1 MIIMDWIPPMVDNY
15 DSKQAINPQGFI
27 SRIRNHSSNFYTSN
41 GADGKMTR
49 DVWHHL
55 VFTGSGGKLTGYIDG
70 ELDAQVDFLEGAQ
83 VSGIY
88 IGMANNNSA
97 GAYHD
102 EVGFHKVARHQRWIK
117 ATYDNQ
123 LTGSSY
129 SSLANFAGPPFFE
142 DTVTELYGKK
152 NTAISNFTPT
162 VFAGGTPAYTAA
174 GLPPGIT
181 INSSTGEISGSTDEV
196 GSSTFTITATGTNAA
211 GETRTASK
219 TYEIKISDPDSYPYK
234 VDFTL
239 SGYTGSS
246 TLNQFPVLL
255 KFDSGISGFS
265 YNSFASA
272 TAGDLQ
278 FFASTGE
285 ELPMKLKTWTL
296 LVLPV
301 SGFVRVRFPEPIRS
315 SPLPGGMRPKLP
327 PPIMSLTAP
336 HGPMAMTLP
345 GTSRI

>member
-1 MIIMDWIPPMVDNY
+1 MTLDDFTLSGWLMGTINDAQDWHDYYGLDTTNGGQLRFEANNNNPPRIHIPASVITHP
-15 DSKQAINPQGFI
+15 
-27 SRIRNHSSNFYTSN
+27 NFYTSN

-239 SGYTGSS
+239 SGYTRFLHFES
-246 TLNQFPVLL
+246 
-255 KFDSGISGFS
+255 ISG
-265 YNSFASA
+265 SA
-272 TAGDLQ
+272 
-278 FFASTGE
+278 E
-285 ELPMKLKTWTL
+285 I
-296 LVLPV
+296 
-301 SGFVRVRFPEPIRS
+301 RFWN
-315 SPLPGGMRPKLP
+315 
-327 PPIMSLTAP
+327 
-336 HGPMAMTLP
+336 
-345 GTSRI
+345 